1 MDGDDRAIMGAP
13 VFAPET
19 STLQLGRAL
28 AARPVSAEMWSYQQG
43 SYPVLRHY
51 LEQRQGRA
59 LETQEFDDFRDL
71 AAAVAGTLQ
80 RLPRIDAL
88 ARRAAGDSFAADD
101 LGLPQQVAD

>member
-1 MDGDDRAIMGAP
+1 
-13 VFAPET
+13 
-19 STLQLGRAL
+19 
-28 AARPVSAEMWSYQQG
+28 
-43 SYPVLRHY
+43 LRHY
-51 LEQRQGRA
+51 LEQRQGQA

-80 RLPRIDAL
+80 RLPGIDAL